1 MPEIRSRFLAPC
13 LALALAACGGSDS
26 KPKAWQPGDPITVD
40 VSGAFPD
47 GTSLRDAYGGAVV
60 GAVAGGKIT
69 VTPGAAGLALLE
81 KDGATATPFRWDAS
95 TVYFVMTDRFMNGDP
110 SNDGAYGRTKDG
122 AQEIGTWHGGD
133 LAGLTSKLDYL
144 ASLGVDAVWITPP
157 VEQVHGWVA
166 GGNGAFQ
173 NWAYAGYW
181 ALDFTK
187 LDAALGTP
195 AELTAFV
202 DGAHQRGIR
211 VLFDVVM
218 NHPGYGTGKDLLEY
232 LPEVFK
238 NPTTGDPDGGAAY
251 QAWLGSGGVKNWN
264 DFNNYV
270 NYGSSLGWLNWWGKN
285 WIRAGF
291 LQHQSPGPASDPL
304 TSQLAFL
311 PDFLTEKT
319 EVAGVPTL
327 FTRKTDTG
335 VVNIPDA
342 TVRDYLVSWHSKWVR
357 DYGIDGFRCDTAKHV
372 EKPAWKALKDASTAA
387 LAAWKAANPSK
398 KLDDLPFWTTG
409 EVYPHGVLKDDYYT
423 AAGFDS
429 LLNFDLQ
436 PFVQDQLTGKA
447 EAVEFADEVE
457 ARYSAWSVA
466 LADPAFDVL
475 SYVSSHDTK
484 VMLTALEGS
493 AAKQR
498 QALTLLLLVPG
509 AAQLFYGDESGRA
522 ATTVAADP
530 TAGTRSDMNWST
542 TDAVTL
548 EHTRKLGTFRKKHG
562 AVGAGAHTRLT
573 SPAGTYAFSRTL
585 DQGGVKDAVVVVLA
599 KTP

>member
-1 MPEIRSRFLAPC
+1 MLEIRSRFLAPC

-26 KPKAWQPGDPITVD
+26 KPNSWQPGDPVTVD

-47 GTSLRDAYGGAVV
+47 GTSLRDAYGGTVV

-69 VTPGAAGLALLE
+69 VTPGAAGIALLE

-144 ASLGVDAVWITPP
+144 ASLGVDAIWITPP

-181 ALDFTK
+181 ALDFTR

-195 AELTAFV
+195 AELAAFV

-218 NHPGYGTGKDLLEY
+218 NHPGYATGRDLLDY
-232 LPEVFK
+232 LPEVFRK
-238 NPTTGDPDGGAAY
+238 GSNDNTLDGGAAY
-251 QAWLGSGGVKNWN
+251 QAWLAAPGAKNWN
-264 DFNNYV
+264 DWNGFV
-270 NYGSSLGWLNWWGKN
+270 NYTGSLDWQKWWGVN
-285 WIRAGF
+285 WIRSTDFPGHQDAG
-291 LQHQSPGPASDPL
+291 SDDL
-304 TSQLAFL
+304 TRQLSFL
-311 PDFLTEKT
+311 PDFMTEKT
-319 EVAGVPTL
+319 AVAGVPPL

-335 VVNIPDA
+335 VVIIPDA
-342 TVRDYLVSWHSKWVR
+342 TVRDYLVSWHTKWVR

-398 KLDDLPFWTTG
+398 KLDDLPFWATG

-436 PFVQDQLTGKA
+436 PFVQENLFGKSHA
-447 EAVEFADEVE
+447 AEFADAIE
-457 ARYSAWSVA
+457 AKYSTWSAA

-475 SYVSSHDTK
+475 SYISSHDTK
-484 VMLTALEGS
+484 LMLSGLDGDAG
-493 AAKQR
+493 KQR
-498 QALTLLLLVPG
+498 QALTVLLLVPG

-548 EHTRKLGTFRKKHG
+548 EHTRKLGAFRRKHG
-562 AVGAGAHTRLT
+562 AVGAGAHSRLT